1 MSLRRT
7 VPVAAAALTLV
18 ACPRPAER
26 PVDDVATT
34 WQQDAQQN
42 FRQFQEA
49 WNRGDAVALA
59 NMFTDDAVLMPPD
72 GPRVAGRG
80 AIQEFYEREFGA
92 TRMQQ
97 PGMQQPGMQ
106 QQPGAGPGAPEP
118 APPPVQTP
126 GPGVPPAP
134 GTPGTQ
140 PPGDQPP
147 GAQPPASDAPGT
159 QPQPGQHPGQ
169 PGAQQQPAIGQ
180 QPGTQQQP
188 MPGAGRMMGNIEGF
202 GAAGEW
208 GWSDGRF
215 RIDGGT
221 AAAQPGPGTIPGQ
234 QPGAATAPGTGAAAG
249 GGEMAFLSV
258 ARRGQDG
265 VWRIHRL
272 IWNRWTGGALEATG
286 ETGGPTM
293 GTRPGTGTPGR

>member
-1 MSLRRT
+1 MSPRRI

-18 ACPRPAER
+18 ACPRPTER
-26 PVDDVATT
+26 PVGDVATT
-34 WQQDAQQN
+34 WEQDAQQN

-72 GPRVAGRG
+72 GQRVAGRA
-80 AIQEFYEREFGA
+80 AIQEFYERELGA

-97 PGMQQPGMQ
+97 PGAQ

-159 QPQPGQHPGQ
+159 QPQAGQQPGQQQPGQ

-188 MPGAGRMMGNIEGF
+188 IPGAGRMMGNIGGF

-208 GWSDGRF
+208 GWSDGRL

-221 AAAQPGPGTIPGQ
+221 TAAQRGTGTAPGR
-234 QPGAATAPGTGAAAG
+234 QPGAVTAPGTGAVASA
-249 GGEMAFLSV
+249 GEMAFVSV

-272 IWNRWTGGALEATG
+272 IWNRTTGGALEATG
-286 ETGGPTM
+286 ETGGPIL
-293 GTRPGTGTPGR
+293 GTGAPGR